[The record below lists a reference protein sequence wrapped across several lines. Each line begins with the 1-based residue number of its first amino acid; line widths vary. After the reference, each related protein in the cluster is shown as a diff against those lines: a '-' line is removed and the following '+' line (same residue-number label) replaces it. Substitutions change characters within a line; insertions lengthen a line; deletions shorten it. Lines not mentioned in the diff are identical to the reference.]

1 MRQKN
6 ARYSFF
12 CHFVIQVLP
21 YTVVMKRYFLT
32 HAPYT
37 ALLSNATAVGFWA
50 IVALFAV
57 CFFLVHVLRWALAF
71 VLQRFA
77 KKQPPPEEPPKAQEK
92 PTTREKQPEKIY
104 YIVERKK
111 KRESAKYAEPKEFR
125 FK

>member
-6 ARYSFF
+6 TRYSFF
-12 CHFVIQVLP
+12 CHFVI
-21 YTVVMKRYFLT
+21 YAFSYNVVMKGYLLSHTPR
-32 HAPYT
+32 T
-37 ALLSNATAVGFWA
+37 ALLSNATAVGFWS
-50 IVALFAV
+50 IVALFTA

-71 VLQRFA
+71 VLQRLE
-77 KKQPPPEEPPKAQEK
+77 KNRQPPEQPPKAQEK
-92 PTTREKQPEKIY
+92 PTAREKQPEKIY